1 MKQLKNITIAC
12 RDKIKIPDEV
22 KKLIE
27 SKSYY
32 IRINNVYS
40 AKELEAELSNLI
52 KNKSFDLEYGG
63 DYEDSYSLDYLK
75 SVNIVE
81 LNQSENN
88 SADCNNAKELTEE
101 ITISKNLKELYVKSA
116 NFKEIPKWLFD
127 LYNIEKLFINCD
139 SLEELPKEIGK

>member
-1 MKQLKNITIAC
+1 MKQLKNIIIAC
-12 RDKIKIPDEV
+12 KDNIKIPEEI

-27 SKSYY
+27 SK

-88 SADCNNAKELTEE
+88 SADCNDTKEL
-101 ITISKNLKELYVKSA
+101 
-116 NFKEIPKWLFD
+116 
-127 LYNIEKLFINCD
+127 IE
-139 SLEELPKEIGK
+139 